1 MPNSDPHAARLEE
14 AVALHQSGKHEEAG
28 SLYETILSQ
37 TPDHGE
43 TLHLFGLLLHQ
54 QGKSQEGLS
63 RIEVALQRDPA
74 NPFYLYNFG
83 VILQEL
89 GRDAEAADA
98 YRKCLAANAG
108 NASAWV
114 NLGNLLA
121 DHGHFGEALEAHR
134 NAAKL
139 QPGEVEHPLR
149 VARDLRLIG
158 DIEGCLA
165 LLGEILNQHPGHEGA
180 WSAMLFASQY
190 QPGIDRAELLR
201 RHSAWASRFPAP
213 VSPAKRS
220 RKRGALRVG
229 FLSPDLGNHPV
240 GIFLAPLLER
250 LRGREDLTTVCFND
264 RKKID
269 EYLVRNRAASGE
281 WHEVAGLGDDEVE
294 RKLREAS
301 LDVLIDL
308 CGHGEDNRLRVLA
321 RKPAPVQL
329 TWAGYTGTTGLK
341 AIDHLLADRFE
352 TPEGSEPG
360 YSESLLRLPHD
371 YVPWE
376 APPYAPE
383 PGPLP
388 MLANGFPTF
397 GCFNNPTKLTPPTL
411 ALWARLLRRVPGSRL
426 VLKYKGMQDPSVVRR
441 VRGLLS
447 VHGVAPD
454 RIDFLGQSNHVQH
467 LAAFAGIDVALD
479 PMPYSGG
486 LSTCEAIWMG
496 VPVVT
501 LPGSTFASRHS
512 LSHLSNAG
520 IGDTVARDAEDY
532 VEIAAGL
539 VSDPE
544 ALAKRRG
551 SMRATVAASPLLDL
565 DGFVSGFVSALATA
579 TGRKLGK

>member
-1 MPNSDPHAARLEE
+1 MPAADPCADTLSEALSFHQGGALLEAAERYL
-14 AVALHQSGKHEEAG
+14 A
-28 SLYETILSQ
+28 ILSQ

-63 RIEVALQRDPA
+63 RIGAALQRDTA
-74 NPFYLYNFG
+74 NPVYLYNLG

-108 NASAWV
+108 NTSAWV

-139 QPGEVEHPLR
+139 QPGEVDHHLR

-158 DIEGCLA
+158 DIDGSLA
-165 LLGEILNQHPGHEGA
+165 LLGEVLNQHPGHEAA
-180 WSAMLFASQY
+180 WSAMLFTSQY
-190 QPGIDRAELLR
+190 QPGIDCDELLR
-201 RHSAWASRFPAP
+201 RHSAWASRFPVP
-213 VSPAKRS
+213 VEAAKR
-220 RKRGALRVG
+220 KRAKGALRVG

-240 GIFLAPLLER
+240 GIFVAPLLER
-250 LRGREDLTTVCFND
+250 LREKKGLTTICFND
-264 RKKID
+264 RKRVD
-269 EYLVRNRAASGE
+269 EYLQRNRAAAGE
-281 WHEVAGLGDDEVE
+281 WREVAGKSDGELEAE
-294 RKLREAS
+294 LRGAD

-308 CGHGEDNRLRVLA
+308 CGHGEGNRLPVLA
-321 RKPAPVQL
+321 RKPAPIQM
-329 TWAGYTGTTGLK
+329 TWAGYVGTTGLP
-341 AIDHLLADRFE
+341 AIDYLISDGHE
-352 TPEGSEPG
+352 TPEGSEAG
-360 YSESLLRLPHD
+360 YVEKQLRLPAN

-376 APPYAPE
+376 APAYAPE

-388 MLANGFPTF
+388 LLANGFPTF
-397 GCFNNPTKLTPPTL
+397 GCFNNPTKLTPSTL
-411 ALWARLLRRVPGSRL
+411 ALWARLLRMIPGSRL
-426 VLKYKGMQDPSVVRR
+426 VLKYKGMQDPAVVQR

-447 VHGVAPD
+447 VHGITPD

-501 LPGSTFASRHS
+501 LPSDTFASRHS
-512 LSHLSNAG
+512 LSHLHHAG
-520 IGDTVARDAEDY
+520 VGDTVAKDEEDY
-532 VEIAAGL
+532 LRIASAL
-539 VSDPE
+539 VSDAE
-544 ALAKRRG
+544 ALAKRRTL
-551 SMRATVAASPLLDL
+551 MRSIIAASPLCDPDAYA
-565 DGFVSGFVSALATA
+565 DGFVSLLAKV
-579 TGRKLGK
+579 TGRKL

>member
-1 MPNSDPHAARLEE
+1 MPGSDPHAARLQE
-14 AVALHQSGKHEEAG
+14 ALALHQSGDLGKAG
-28 SLYETILSQ
+28 LLYEAILERS
-37 TPDHGE
+37 PGHGE
-43 TLHLFGLLLHQ
+43 ALHLHGLLLHQ
-54 QGKSQEGLS
+54 RGASEAGLD
-63 RIEVALQRDPA
+63 RIRAALRGHPD
-74 NPFYLYNFG
+74 NPVYLYNLG
-83 VILQEL
+83 VLLQET
-89 GRDAEAADA
+89 GRDGEAADA
-98 YRKCLAANAG
+98 YRRCLATNG
-108 NASAWV
+108 GHVSAWV

-139 QPGEVEHPLR
+139 QPEDPEHQLR
-149 VARDLRLIG
+149 LARDLRLLG
-158 DIEGCLA
+158 DVENSLA
-165 LLGEILNQHPGHEGA
+165 LLGQVLDRNPGHEAA

-190 QPGIDRAELLR
+190 QPGIDRAELHR
-201 RHSAWASRFPAP
+201 RHAAWASRFPAAA
-213 VSPAKRS
+213 SPETRS
-220 RKRGALRVG
+220 RRNGALRVG

-341 AIDHLLADRFE
+341 AIDYLLSDPYHTPDR
-352 TPEGSEPG
+352 SEPD
-360 YSESLLRLPHD
+360 YAEALLCFPCN

-383 PGPLP
+383 PGPPPL
-388 MLANGFPTF
+388 LANGYPTF
-397 GCFNNPTKLTPPTL
+397 GCFNNPTKLTSSTL
-411 ALWARLLRRVPGSRL
+411 ALWARLLGLLPRSRL
-426 VLKYKGMQDPSVVRR
+426 VLKYKGMDDAAVVGR

-447 VHGVAPD
+447 VLGVGAD
-454 RIDFLGQSNHVQH
+454 RVDFLGQSNHVEH
-467 LAAFAGIDVALD
+467 LAAFSKIDVALD

-486 LSTCEAIWMG
+486 ISTCEAIWMG

-512 LSHLSNAG
+512 LSHLTNAG
-520 IGDTVARDAEDY
+520 VGDTVAKDERDY
-532 VEIAAGL
+532 LRIAAAL
-539 VSDPE
+539 VSD
-544 ALAKRRG
+544 ADFLAKRRAA
-551 SMRATVAASPLLDL
+551 MRPTVAASPLLDL
-565 DGFVSGFVSALATA
+565 DAFAQDFVSALGAV
-579 TGRKLGK
+579 TGRKLET